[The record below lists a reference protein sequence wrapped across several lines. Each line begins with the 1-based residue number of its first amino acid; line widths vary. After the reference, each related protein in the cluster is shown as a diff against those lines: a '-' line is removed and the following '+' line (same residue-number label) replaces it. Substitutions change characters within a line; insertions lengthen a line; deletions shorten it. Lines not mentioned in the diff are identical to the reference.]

1 MSNELGLNIGCR
13 QNLNLEE
20 LNLSLISSLLQIQ
33 IEPIEI
39 SQHVLNSQVPFQL
52 KVKCGHMK
60 KLGEEERE

>member
-1 MSNELGLNIGCR
+1 MSNELGLNIGGTD

-20 LNLSLISSLLQIQ
+20 LNLSLISSLLLIK

-39 SQHVLNSQVPFQL
+39 SQNVLNSQVPFQL

-60 KLGEEERE
+60 KL